1 MLNLWYNVKQAKT
14 ELIVFTPL
22 WKVENFLLYVPTQN
36 IFRRIWFRINNASVQ
51 LFFSIFYYCYC
62 CDFIIVLNLLIRLV
76 QDLKHGCAFGWEACF
91 LLRGVL
97 SALAA
102 SRCYNQNL
110 NLYTCNML
118 DFVTELCF
126 ATILMKIYIY
136 IFLSCLGSHW
146 YAKSWLYWHV
156 G

>member
-1 MLNLWYNVKQAKT
+1 MVQCKTSQNRADCLYPTLKSGEFPAVCTHSEYIQTNLIQNKQCFSST
-14 ELIVFTPL
+14 
-22 WKVENFLLYVPTQN
+22 
-36 IFRRIWFRINNASVQ
+36 
-51 LFFSIFYYCYC
+51 FFPIFYYCYC
-62 CDFIIVLNLLIRLV
+62 CDFITVLNLLIRLV

-102 SRCYNQNL
+102 SCCYNQNL